1 MEDET
6 IFSKQRVDPV
16 FDDEQERQREQVRA
30 FADRI
35 ARLLDS
41 VIRVPGTSFRI
52 GVDPILGL
60 IPVLGDVA
68 ANLIGSTILF
78 LAARLQTSKIVMV
91 RMALNMGINAILGA
105 VPGIGDLFSIWFRSN
120 LKNAELLRRDAT
132 KRTTRANPGDWLFVT
147 GLLVGT
153 LATVIGTFALI
164 VFGVRSLWNLA

>member
-6 IFSKQRVDPV
+6 IFSKQRIDPV

-78 LAARLQTSKIVMV
+78 LAARLQVSKIVMV